1 MPNEERF
8 KKSDRPAPRV
18 PLANRPLHF
27 IWIIDCSGSMAGKK
41 IGTVNHAISEVVPEM
56 KDAAQK
62 NANIKLLVRTMQ
74 FSTGASWVTPEWIGI
89 EDFFWQP
96 LIAEDGVTDLGAAFD
111 LLAKELDMPPMPK
124 RAMPPVI
131 VLVSDGLPT
140 DDYRSS
146 LDKLKELPWMKKA
159 VRIAIGIGHADE
171 DDYDRDVLEEFT
183 NNKELVLEAPNATTL
198 VKMIK
203 WASTSVVGVAKP
215 ASQQKIE
222 QNPTDDKSRAEAAG
236 LNMNNIPE
244 VEDDDDVWEL

>member
-1 MPNEERF
+1 MPNEERYT
-8 KKSDRPAPRV
+8 KSGRPVPGGR

-41 IGTVNHAISEVVPEM
+41 IGTVNHAVSEVVPEM
-56 KDAAQK
+56 KAAAQE
-62 NANIKLLVRTMQ
+62 NANAKLLVRTMQ

-111 LLAKELDMPPMPK
+111 LLAKELDIPPMPT
-124 RAMPPVI
+124 RALRPVI

-146 LDKLKELPWMKKA
+146 LDKLMKLPWMKKA
-159 VRIAIGIGHADE
+159 VRIAIGIGHADD

-183 NNKELVLEAPNATTL
+183 NNKELVLEANNAPTL
-198 VKMIK
+198 IKMIK
-203 WASTSVVGVAKP
+203 WASTAVEGVSKP
-215 ASQQKIE
+215 ASQQKTE
-222 QNPTDDKSRAEAAG
+222 QNTMDDKSRAEAAG
-236 LNMNNIPE
+236 LNMNNIPVAE
-244 VEDDDDVWEL
+244 GEDDVW